1 MSNTKEIY
9 IKYDYGNKVVSDW
22 ERQDN
27 ILFIEGV
34 DVGLIQAEGE
44 KDGIFYFKIFGG
56 EYNFMCEK
64 QDDITKWNQK
74 RLNAIKEVIQWV
86 DSGKQGLNNGM
97 EEIDFIVNEWNFGNN
112 LDLSEE
118 DVKTIIE
125 TNENPP
131 EPNEKLKEAFKTYNM
146 DKKRYTEGKQYKVD
160 IEKIETIED
169 VKSILKFMDL
179 HFTPQSKEE
188 YKNIKHLLKE
198 VPY

>member
-1 MSNTKEIY
+1 MSKLKEIY
-9 IKYDYGNKVVSDW
+9 TKYDYGNKVVSDW

-74 RLNAIKEVIQWV
+74 RLNAIKEVIQWI

-97 EEIDFIVNEWNFGNN
+97 EEIDFIVNEWNYG
-112 LDLSEE
+112 
-118 DVKTIIE
+118 
-125 TNENPP
+125 EN
-131 EPNEKLKEAFKTYNM
+131 
-146 DKKRYTEGKQYKVD
+146 
-160 IEKIETIED
+160 
-169 VKSILKFMDL
+169 
-179 HFTPQSKEE
+179 
-188 YKNIKHLLKE
+188 KNKN
-198 VPY
+198 